1 MSKEINN
8 LIEDLIEHEAH
19 CPAIYKGGGKGCICV
34 RSKVFYIVSKQRQ
47 SIIEIIRKKETT
59 TEVGTFKDGHDCLK
73 KQILYYLKIK

>member
-47 SIIEIIRKKETT
+47 SIIEVIDDFIKQETMIRTDDTIRLLVDLKKEI
-59 TEVGTFKDGHDCLK
+59 KLLK
-73 KQILYYLKIK
+73 